1 MHKARDYIENNVANN
16 IPWQCSS
23 VIYAGERPVLF
34 ESSKSQ
40 PFAYNKTIDQENV
53 IPSFNINLLDREN
66 KFVNQLTLVPD
77 NTSYY
82 NRNGLPYSINNNSC
96 SRPYKQKCSD
106 NMFDNMVYS
115 QPSVVT
121 SVDGLGYPNRFKTQ
135 TDRRYGTNIVAT
147 NKPYWINE
155 EYKMEHDR
163 NYTNPTNSKG
173 NIFSTS
179 KQLRN
184 VTNLKQQPL
193 PIYNEKDIKDTK
205 PYNIYKPPSTNI
217 KYSKIYNTRDVD
229 YTNIEDN
236 IYNSKGDKGFLNT
249 PDVIKYN
256 LNIDVTKQPLKQIKS
271 RFNTID
277 NDFNN
282 NLPIYMQNIDRS
294 ILLEKAGKLQNNYR
308 KDTYHSILSTIS
320 TYMTVFIFSGLKRFP
335 TTPAN
340 ISSISCLIRSF
351 SHFSPSLCNIQHIRK
366 PVSEYLGR
374 NPSSLLTRFFSWS
387 LHFVREGLLA
397 LSKCQKKGLSTW
409 TTTTEERRRC
419 IRPSL
424 FGTLL
429 RSLSFTYA
437 PVRSARAR
445 PWLPEAP
452 SGRLCLL

>member
-1 MHKARDYIENNVANN
+1 MHKARDYIENNIANN

-193 PIYNEKDIKDTK
+193 PIYDEEDIKDTK
-205 PYNIYKPPSTNI
+205 PYNIYKTPSTNI
-217 KYSKIYNTRDVD
+217 KYSKIYNTRDID
-229 YTNIEDN
+229 YTDIEDN

-294 ILLEKAGKLQNNYR
+294 ILLEKAGKLQNNYSKDINEEIHPIDAMTNKLLNNAPNKLVEDAYYTYDENTHPLLSNQNKYTRQSR
-308 KDTYHSILSTIS
+308 KEETSSHNRNSDKHKDNSRYNDGINEPSTGTKVGKAHKGESKAI
-320 TYMTVFIFSGLKRFP
+320 
-335 TTPAN
+335 
-340 ISSISCLIRSF
+340 IR
-351 SHFSPSLCNIQHIRK
+351 
-366 PVSEYLGR
+366 
-374 NPSSLLTRFFSWS
+374 
-387 LHFVREGLLA
+387 
-397 LSKCQKKGLSTW
+397 
-409 TTTTEERRRC
+409 
-419 IRPSL
+419 
-424 FGTLL
+424 
-429 RSLSFTYA
+429 
-437 PVRSARAR
+437 
-445 PWLPEAP
+445 
-452 SGRLCLL
+452 

>member
-66 KFVNQLTLVPD
+66 KFVNQLTLVSD

-96 SRPYKQKCSD
+96 SKPYKQKCSD

-193 PIYNEKDIKDTK
+193 PIYDEEDIKDTK
-205 PYNIYKPPSTNI
+205 PYNIYKTPSTNI

-308 KDTYHSILSTIS
+308 KDINEEIHPIDAMTNKLLNNAPNKLVEDAYYTYDENTHPLLSNQNKYTRQGRKEETSSHNRNSDKHKDNSRYNDGINEPS
-320 TYMTVFIFSGLKRFP
+320 TGTKVGKTHKGESKAI
-335 TTPAN
+335 
-340 ISSISCLIRSF
+340 IR
-351 SHFSPSLCNIQHIRK
+351 
-366 PVSEYLGR
+366 
-374 NPSSLLTRFFSWS
+374 
-387 LHFVREGLLA
+387 
-397 LSKCQKKGLSTW
+397 
-409 TTTTEERRRC
+409 
-419 IRPSL
+419 
-424 FGTLL
+424 
-429 RSLSFTYA
+429 
-437 PVRSARAR
+437 
-445 PWLPEAP
+445 
-452 SGRLCLL
+452 